1 MGDIVRR
8 GSAWYVRYKDADGV
22 RRMRASRQPTRELA
36 RRMLV
41 EIEARVARGIV
52 GIPEPAAA
60 APRVVELVERFLA
73 DYSRPRLKDLVRYR
87 RVARIAL
94 RRTLPLLG
102 ELRAD
107 VVQPAHLDKLRAT
120 LSKTHAAASVRHSM
134 AFLSTMFGWAVKAG
148 LVAEN
153 PLRGIEKPTPTASL
167 AYLGR
172 SEVRTLLS
180 LARQRAETG
189 TLAERCTYAAIHL
202 VLHVGLRRGELLGLR
217 FQDVDVDSR
226 RLTVARSFQTT
237 PKSGK
242 IRHLRLPE
250 LAIPVLAD
258 WLAAAPRHL
267 GVVFPFLRGPT
278 PRLGTTADLLGLPEL
293 LTAAGCRPLARP
305 WHTLRHTFASHFIMS
320 GGNLL
325 VLQQILGHGDV
336 KQTLQYAHLAPD
348 FLGGEIDKLR
358 F

>member
-52 GIPEPAAA
+52 GIPERAPAAPTVA
-60 APRVVELVERFLA
+60 EVAERFLT
-73 DYSRPRLKDLVRYR
+73 DYSRPRLKNLDRYR
-87 RVARIAL
+87 RIARIAL
-94 RRTLPLLG
+94 QRALPLLG

-107 VVQPAHLDKLRAT
+107 AVRPAHLDRLRGD

-148 LVAEN
+148 LVANN
-153 PLRGIEKPTPTASL
+153 PLRGVEKPTAVASL
-167 AYLGR
+167 EYLGR
-172 SEVRTLLS
+172 AEVRALLD
-180 LARQRAETG
+180 LARQRAAVG
-189 TLAERCTYAAIHL
+189 TAADRCSYAAIHL
-202 VLHVGLRRGELLGLR
+202 ALHIGLRRGELLGLR
-217 FQDVDVDSR
+217 FQDVDIEAK
-226 RLTVARSFQTT
+226 RLTVARSFGAL

-242 IRHLRLPE
+242 ARHLRLPD
-250 LAIPVLAD
+250 LALAVLSP
-258 WLAAAPRHL
+258 WLMEAPRQL
-267 GVVFPFLRGPT
+267 GVVFPVLTGPA
-278 PRLGTTADLLGLPEL
+278 PRLGTDGDLLGLPEL
-293 LTAAGCRPLARP
+293 LAAAGCRPLLRP
-305 WHTLRHTFASHFIMS
+305 WHALRHTFASHFIMS

-348 FLGGEIDKLR
+348 FMGGEIDKLR

>member
-52 GIPEPAAA
+52 GIPER
-60 APRVVELVERFLA
+60 APITPTVAEVAERFLT
-73 DYSRPRLKDLVRYR
+73 DYSRPRIKNLDRYR
-87 RVARIAL
+87 RIARIAL
-94 RRTLPLLG
+94 QRALPLLG
-102 ELRAD
+102 ALRAD
-107 VVQPAHLDKLRAT
+107 AVRPVHLDRLRGD

-148 LVAEN
+148 LLAYN
-153 PLRGIEKPTPTASL
+153 PLRGVERPTAAASL
-167 AYLGR
+167 EYLSR
-172 SEVRTLLS
+172 AEVRALLD
-180 LARQRAETG
+180 LARQRAAAG
-189 TLAERCTYAAIHL
+189 TAADRCSYAAIHL
-202 VLHVGLRRGELLGLR
+202 ALHIGLRRGELLGLR
-217 FQDVDVDSR
+217 FQDVDVESK
-226 RLTVARSFQTT
+226 RLTVARSFGAL

-242 IRHLRLPE
+242 IRHLRLPD
-250 LAIPVLAD
+250 LALPVLSA
-258 WLAAAPRHL
+258 WLAEVPNQP
-267 GVVFPFLRGPT
+267 GVVFPVFPAAT
-278 PRLGTTADLLGLPEL
+278 PRLGTEDDLLGLPEL
-293 LTAAGCRPLARP
+293 LAAAGCRPRLRP
-305 WHTLRHTFASHFIMS
+305 WHALRHTFASHFVMS

-325 VLQQILGHGDV
+325 VLQQILGHGEV

>member
-8 GSAWYVRYKDADGV
+8 GSAWYVRYKDADGT
-22 RRMRASRQPTRELA
+22 RRMRASHQPTRELA
-36 RRMLV
+36 RRYLL
-41 EIEARVARGIV
+41 EIEARVARGVV
-52 GIPEPAAA
+52 GIPEPAPA
-60 APRVVELVERFLA
+60 APTVAEVAERFLLE
-73 DYSRPRLKDLVRYR
+73 YSRPRLKDLDHYR
-87 RVARIAL
+87 RIARIAL
-94 RRTLPLLG
+94 RRGLPFLG

-107 VVQPAHLDKLRAT
+107 AVQPAHFDKLRAT

-148 LVAEN
+148 IVTTN
-153 PLRGIEKPTPTASL
+153 PLRGVEKPTAVASL
-167 AYLGR
+167 EYLSR
-172 SEVRTLLS
+172 AEVRTLLA
-180 LARQRAETG
+180 LARQRAEAG
-189 TLAERCTYAAIHL
+189 TAADRCTYAAIHL

-217 FQDVDVDSR
+217 FQDVDVDTK

-242 IRHLRLPE
+242 ARHLRLPE
-250 LAIPVLAD
+250 LAIPVLST
-258 WLAAAPRHL
+258 WLAEVPRHL
-267 GVVFPFLRGPT
+267 GVVFPMLNWSA
-278 PRLGTTADLLGLPEL
+278 PRLGTDGDLLGLPEL
-293 LTAAGCRPLARP
+293 LAAAGCRPMLRP
-305 WHTLRHTFASHFIMS
+305 WHSLRHTFASHFVMS

-325 VLQQILGHGDV
+325 VLQQILGHSDV